1 MKSIHAYLEDDLH
14 KWASRPYISV
24 KSGQHYHAHTFSETI
39 HDIRC
44 LSRALLQLHLQGK
57 QIMICADNSYS

>member
-1 MKSIHAYLEDDLH
+1 MKSIHAYLEDDLR

-39 HDIRC
+39 HDIR
-44 LSRALLQLHLQGK
+44 
-57 QIMICADNSYS
+57 